1 MSDDQYAVTPEMRK
15 AVDTTVVSVIGTALK
30 SLGYKK
36 DANTWRKLNPETVQV
51 LNIQKSSGGARLYIN
66 LGVLIRSLKDS
77 EKPKEYECH
86 VRARLDARPVDPDK
100 KDLDEAL
107 TYNNGESE
115 DWRAKVLQRAVLQR
129 AVPFLNRFET
139 RASAE
144 TALRNLPLEVALIPC
159 GAFHHLNIREPE
171 NAFR

>member
-1 MSDDQYAVTPEMRK
+1 VTEDYYAVTPETRK
-15 AVDTTVVSVIGTALK
+15 AADATVVSVIGTALK
-30 SLGYKK
+30 PLGYKK
-36 DANTWRKLNPETVQV
+36 DANTWRKSNPETVEV

-66 LGVLIRSLKDS
+66 LGVLIRSIKDI
-77 EKPKEYECH
+77 EKPREYECH
-86 VRARLDARPVDPDK
+86 VRARLDARPEDSDK
-100 KDLDEAL
+100 DDLGKAL

-115 DWRAKVLQRAVLQR
+115 DWRTGILTRAILQR

-159 GAFHHLNIREPE
+159 GAFHHLNIPEPE